1 MKLTGYQKF
10 VIAVLAFLQFT
21 VILDFL
27 ILSPLGAVLLPEL
40 HVATSQFGLLV
51 SVYAFSAATSGLLT
65 AGFADKFDRKKLLLF
80 FYTGFIAGTALCG
93 VAQSYHFL
101 LAARIITGL
110 FGGVIGSITMAI
122 AADLFSL
129 EQRGRVMG
137 VVQTA
142 FAASQV
148 MGLPVGLYL
157 SNKWNWHAP
166 FLMIAGI
173 GTAVGVVI
181 FMGLKPIDAHL
192 KLKNDRNAFQHLLK
206 TVTRPQYL
214 RGYAATILLATGG
227 FMLMPF
233 SSAFTVNNLGI
244 SLDHLP
250 TIYFVTGISSI
261 IAGPLL
267 GRLSDSAGKYPVFC
281 FGSIL
286 GLITVI
292 IYCHLGLTP
301 LWGVILVN
309 VVLFLG
315 ISARM
320 VSASALISA
329 VPDAPDRGAYMSV
342 NSSVQ
347 QFAGGMAS
355 GLAGLVVVQT
365 SSGRLEH
372 YDILG
377 FIVAAAMLAT
387 IGLMY
392 SIQKIAKSRLAKPA
406 SSPMSS
412 GPQPTA
418 EKEAVP
424 VPD

>member
-10 VIAVLAFLQFT
+10 VIAMLAFLQFT
-21 VILDFL
+21 VILDFM

-51 SVYAFSAATSGLLT
+51 SVYAFSASISGLLT
-65 AGFADKFDRKKLLLF
+65 AGFADKYDRKKLLLF
-80 FYTGFIAGTALCG
+80 FYTGFILGTVLCG
-93 VAQSYHFL
+93 VATSYHFL

-110 FGGVIGSITMAI
+110 FGGVIGSIGMAI
-122 AADLFSL
+122 AADLFPL

-173 GTAVGVVI
+173 GAAVGVVI
-181 FMGLKPIDAHL
+181 VFGLKPIDAHL
-192 KLKNDRNAFQHLLK
+192 KLTHDRTAFQHLLK
-206 TVTRPQYL
+206 TVSRPMYM
-214 RGYAATILLATGG
+214 RGFAATILLATGG

-233 SSAFTVNNLGI
+233 GSAFTVNNLGI
-244 SLDHLP
+244 SLEHLP

-261 IAGPLL
+261 IMGPLL
-267 GRLSDSAGKYPVFC
+267 GRLSDSVGKYPVFC

-286 GLITVI
+286 GTIMVI

-309 VVLFLG
+309 VVLFMG

-372 YDILG
+372 YDVLG
-377 FIVAAAMLAT
+377 YIVAAAMLVT

-392 SIQKIAKSRLAKPA
+392 SIQKIAKSRLAMPVVTPA
-406 SSPMSS
+406 V
-412 GPQPTA
+412 A
-418 EKEAVP
+418 R
-424 VPD
+424 

>member
-21 VILDFL
+21 VIIDFL

-51 SVYAFSAATSGLLT
+51 SVYAFSASISGLLT
-65 AGFADKFDRKKLLLF
+65 AGFADKFDRKKMLLF
-80 FYTGFIAGTALCG
+80 FYCGFILGTVLCG
-93 VAQSYHFL
+93 VATTYHFL
-101 LAARIITGL
+101 LAARVITGL

-122 AADLFSL
+122 AADLFPL

-148 MGLPVGLYL
+148 MGLPLGLYL

-173 GTAVGVVI
+173 GAVVGVVI
-181 FMGLKPIDAHL
+181 AFGLKPIDAHL
-192 KLKNDRNAFQHLLK
+192 KLKHDRNAFQHLLK
-206 TVTRPQYL
+206 TVSRPMYL
-214 RGYAATILLATGG
+214 RGFAATILLATGG

-233 SSAFTVNNLGI
+233 GSAFTVNNLGI
-244 SLDHLP
+244 SMQHLP

-261 IAGPLL
+261 FAGPLL
-267 GRLSDSAGKYPVFC
+267 GRWSDAVGKYPVFC

-286 GLITVI
+286 GVI
-292 IYCHLGLTP
+292 MVTIYCHLGLTP

-309 VVLFLG
+309 VILFLG

-342 NSSVQ
+342 NSSLQ
-347 QFAGGMAS
+347 QFAGGVAA

-372 YDILG
+372 YDRLG
-377 FIVAAAMLAT
+377 LIVSAAMLAT

-392 SIQKIAKSRLAKPA
+392 SVQKIAQSRLAKPPA
-406 SSPMSS
+406 APAAA
-412 GPQPTA
+412 GPQLLPG
-418 EKEAVP
+418 EALA
-424 VPD
+424 PD

>member
-1 MKLTGYQKF
+1 MNLTSYQKF
-10 VIAVLAFLQFT
+10 VIGLLAFLQFT

-27 ILSPLGAVLLPEL
+27 ILSPLGAVLLPAL
-40 HVATSQFGLLV
+40 HVAPSQFGLLV
-51 SVYAFSAATSGLLT
+51 SVYAFSASIAGLLT

-80 FYTGFIAGTALCG
+80 FYGGFILGTGLCG
-93 VAQSYHFL
+93 VAHSYHFL

-110 FGGVIGSITMAI
+110 FGGVIGSIAMAI
-122 AADLFSL
+122 AADLFPL
-129 EQRGRVMG
+129 ELRGRVMG

-148 MGLPVGLYL
+148 MGLPLGLYF

-166 FLMIAGI
+166 FLMIAAI
-173 GTAVGVVI
+173 GAVVGLVI
-181 FMGLKPIDAHL
+181 IFGLKPIDAHL
-192 KLKNDRNAFQHLLK
+192 KLKHDRNAFQHLLK
-206 TVTRPQYL
+206 TVSRPMYL
-214 RGYAATILLATGG
+214 RGFSATILLATGG

-250 TIYFVTGISSI
+250 TIYFITGISSI

-267 GRLSDSAGKYPVFC
+267 GRLSDSIGKYPIFC
-281 FGSIL
+281 FGTTL
-286 GLITVI
+286 GMVMVT

-309 VVLFLG
+309 VLLFVG

-329 VPDAPDRGAYMSV
+329 VPDGPDRGAYMSV

-347 QFAGGMAS
+347 QFAGGTAA
-355 GLAGLVVVQT
+355 GIAGLVVVQT
-365 SSGRLEH
+365 PAGRMEH

-387 IGLMY
+387 MGLMY
-392 SIQKIAKSRLAKPA
+392 SIHKIVRMRSAKP
-406 SSPMSS
+406 SLLS
-412 GPQPTA
+412 
-418 EKEAVP
+418 AVP
-424 VPD
+424 KSLPGEGAALAPD